1 MATIWGWAMPGFRLK
16 KTAAATSESSKAGMS
31 PVAIRRLIAEVLSP
45 AHFFA
50 SEAIVL
56 DWEQLEQEE
65 QSWEIFQGRLL
76 DPADTRERR
85 TFESWNLYQ
94 VDESG
99 RSGEPLLAVKL
110 DSAAAKLFVV
120 RGIYCYAWEA
130 YDAGGNVILTRETK
144 KWVRELV
151 GIIDLSRFAK
161 LEELRDE
168 VICQLFQAVV
178 GKSRLPLTS
187 VEAPLPGFS
196 LGSLAYFY
204 RGRLNPEE
212 TSGGPARSFQQ
223 LLERNLNADLA
234 WIEKA
239 KLLETFLHVVRS
251 EEIGVA
257 TECFVRRWLDI
268 GHSAE
273 ETISLMRTL
282 FNEVA
287 LSPYTDLVDK
297 ALAFLHSLVGRRFL
311 SSHDQADFLTYLLR
325 QQGRHLTA
333 YDLITFHQRGANY
346 PDALLVDAVLKGL
359 LALADSEPNLFLDDS
374 SDSEP
379 VKNSKRLRRRGVRQ
393 GWLLRCRYQNHA
405 VPDAPTSEGENYRVL
420 PSPHHRV
427 PEEQILESR
436 RRKKRLFLDDP
447 LTSYLV
453 ANNSAILGKSLVDL
467 HDPRELRELG
477 MALFLDRPLGS
488 AKAPAEPDH
497 TLLMSYEAFSAALVQ
512 QRLDYMAKGL
522 NLLTTSEWEALRN
535 RLQHL
540 KVNGLP
546 VSKLRASLRPSVV
559 SLQDAGKVA
568 SDFVLVRTTPSTA
581 AAFLGLFDWSEL
593 TKRFALDFLN
603 AKGDCLILRGM
614 AEDPDAITI
623 HDNRPRPRIELTVNA
638 SSGYAS
644 RAGCDYPVAGL
655 RAECIWEEKDD
666 GSLEK
671 RSIGQNP
678 CLVMPSC

>member
-1 MATIWGWAMPGFRLK
+1 
-16 KTAAATSESSKAGMS
+16 
-31 PVAIRRLIAEVLSP
+31 
-45 AHFFA
+45 
-50 SEAIVL
+50 
-56 DWEQLEQEE
+56 
-65 QSWEIFQGRLL
+65 
-76 DPADTRERR
+76 
-85 TFESWNLYQ
+85 
-94 VDESG
+94 
-99 RSGEPLLAVKL
+99 
-110 DSAAAKLFVV
+110 LFVV

-130 YDAGGNVILTRETK
+130 YDAGGNVILTRETQ

-151 GIIDLSRFAK
+151 GMIDLSRFAT
-161 LEELRDE
+161 LEVLRDE
-168 VICQLFQAVV
+168 LICQLFQAVV

-187 VEAPLPGFS
+187 LEAPLPGFS

-204 RGRLNPEE
+204 RGGLNPEE
-212 TSGGPARSFQQ
+212 CASGPARSYQQ
-223 LLERNLNADLA
+223 LLDRNLNADLA

-239 KLLETFLHVVRS
+239 KLLETFLHIARS

-257 TECFVRRWLDI
+257 TEAFVRRWQDI
-268 GHSAE
+268 GHPARE
-273 ETISLMRTL
+273 IISLLRTL

-287 LSPYTDLVDK
+287 LSPYADLVDK
-297 ALAFLHSLVGRRFL
+297 ALAFLHSLVGGKFL

-346 PDALLVDAVLKGL
+346 PDALLVDVVLKGL
-359 LALADSEPNLFLDDS
+359 LGLADSEPKLFLDDT

-405 VPDAPTSEGENYRVL
+405 VPDAPTSEGENCRVL

-436 RRKKRLFLDDP
+436 RRKKRLFPDDP
-447 LTSYLV
+447 LTSYLG
-453 ANNSAILGKSLVDL
+453 ANSSAILRLSLVDL

-477 MALFLDRPLGS
+477 MALFLDRPLGA
-488 AKAPAEPDH
+488 AKGPAEPDQ
-497 TLLMSYEAFSAALVQ
+497 TLLLSYEAFSAALVQ
-512 QRLDYMAKGL
+512 QRLDYLAKDL
-522 NLLTTSEWEALRN
+522 KLLTTSEWEDLQN
-535 RLQHL
+535 RQHHL
-540 KVNGLP
+540 NVNGLP
-546 VSKLRASLRPSVV
+546 VSKLRASPRPSVV

-568 SDFVLVRTTPSTA
+568 SDFVLVRTTRSTA

-623 HDNRPRPRIELTVNA
+623 HDNRLRPRIELTVNA
-638 SSGYAS
+638 SRGYAS
-644 RAGCDYPVAGL
+644 RAACDYPVAGL
-655 RAECIWEEKDD
+655 RVERIWEEKDD
-666 GSLEK
+666 GSHQERGLGPN
-671 RSIGQNP
+671 SCPVI
-678 CLVMPSC
+678 PSC